1 MKKLFTYICILIITA
16 TTASCND
23 TETYAEKRDKE
34 DAAISKFISRQTEVS
49 KKLFTQP
56 VSVISEID
64 FENAGYKTDVTKNE
78 FVHLSN
84 SGIYM
89 QIVRK
94 GCGEP
99 IKSGETVTIVRITG
113 KDEVRQHLAE
123 LGFVVGEQISVV
135 SELGGNLI
143 HGVVLQRFEPYVYG
157 IQQHRRSFRMAEAPS
172 VYQHRTPVNTGRGD
186 SESECHRAFRTRA
199 ERCFAV
205 CLSLLLRDNLRARP
219 LTCALP

>member
-1 MKKLFTYICILIITA
+1 MKKLFTYICILIIAA
-16 TTASCND
+16 TTAGCND

-56 VSVISEID
+56 ISVISEID
-64 FENAGYKTDVTKNE
+64 FENAGYKTNVTKNE

-99 IKSGETVTIVRITG
+99 IKSGETVTVLCRFNEYNILNDTIQLSNIGITFQHIPEKMSVTNRYGTYTGSFFSDSSLMYMAYSSTAVPSGWLKPLQYINIGRQSTPDEEIAKVNVIVPSG
-113 KDEVRQHLAE
+113 QGQNDASQ
-123 LGFVVGEQISVV
+123 
-135 SELGGNLI
+135 
-143 HGVVLQRFEPYVYG
+143 YVYPCYYE
-157 IQQHRRSFRMAEAPS
+157 ITYE
-172 VYQHRTPVNTGRGD
+172 RG
-186 SESECHRAFRTRA
+186 
-199 ERCFAV
+199 
-205 CLSLLLRDNLRARP
+205 L
-219 LTCALP
+219 